1 MEARKK
7 AIEDGEEDLAI
18 VIVGFVVDSL
28 QDEMLGVSSEGEE
41 DYEESEVEDNGRGYV

>member
-18 VIVGFVVDSL
+18 VFNRISAHYFVG
-28 QDEMLGVSSEGEE
+28 
-41 DYEESEVEDNGRGYV
+41 

>member
-18 VIVGFVVDSL
+18 VFFIAATRYL
-28 QDEMLGVSSEGEE
+28 LGRNAWSE
-41 DYEESEVEDNGRGYV
+41 